1 VAGTAG
7 WLPARGTAHI
17 DPAAVSLRE
26 GRAGDAAELSP
37 ELHTY
42 CPLSTELNTGYP
54 YVTIRPEVEIV
65 P

>member
-1 VAGTAG
+1 VAGRAG
-7 WLPARGTAHI
+7 WLPARGAAHV

-26 GRAGDAAELSP
+26 ARAGDAAELSLD
-37 ELHTY
+37 LHTY
-42 CPLSTELNTGYP
+42 CALSTELNTGYP